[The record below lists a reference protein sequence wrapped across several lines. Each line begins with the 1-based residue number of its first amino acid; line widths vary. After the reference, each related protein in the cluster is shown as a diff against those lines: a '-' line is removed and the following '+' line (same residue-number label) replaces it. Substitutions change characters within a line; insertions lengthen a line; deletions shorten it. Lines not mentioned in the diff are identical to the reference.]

1 MQQQARINTEFTY
14 WTEDQQ
20 NAFWDAVNDGGAA
33 FAQEIVDYCAENGV
47 SEEGDVAGAAAQWGF
62 DGLAADA
69 TAKDFF
75 MAIGDKYGWSFTA
88 MEAESAGSALSDLIP
103 EDVYAY
109 ATEGVETG
117 DAAANISGIQKLDD
131 KTVRVVLTEVSAPAL
146 QTMDIQIAPLPLLW

>member
-1 MQQQARINTEFTY
+1 MTEAHLYTLSRSRVWKSTEAVCPHWHLLLAAAGEDNTEFTY

-33 FAQEIVDYCAENGV
+33 FAQEIVDYCVENGV

-88 MEAESAGSALSDLIP
+88 MEAESAGKRSLRSD
-103 EDVYAY
+103 
-109 ATEGVETG
+109 
-117 DAAANISGIQKLDD
+117 SGRRICI
-131 KTVRVVLTEVSAPAL
+131 RYRGC
-146 QTMDIQIAPLPLLW
+146 